1 MNKNITKLLL
11 SAALM
16 LCCTF
21 SAWAQLG
28 TPPDDEIWYL
38 TEEGEILDDGDYD
51 VGETLCS
58 LKITEHDSYGGYFY
72 IRFNGNV
79 TEINDEAFYD
89 EDDLTAVSF
98 PNTVVWI
105 GRETDGTGVF
115 EDCDNLELVTVPASV
130 KYIGDSAATSIVINC
145 GGVLVEITNYDD
157 STVTLYGLKKVEF
170 IKENDVPAVRVTYAD
185 DSTATYENPKKVEF
199 EK

>member
-1 MNKNITKLLL
+1 MNKNITKLFL

-21 SAWAQLG
+21 SAWADLG
-28 TPPDDEIWYL
+28 TPPNNEIWYT

-58 LKITEHDSYGGYFY
+58 LTITAHGSSDGHFY
-72 IRFNGNV
+72 IRFSGNV

-115 EDCDNLELVTVPASV
+115 EDCDNLESVTVPASV
-130 KYIGDSAATSIVINC
+130 KYIGRCAF
-145 GGVLVEITNYDD
+145 YDCIA
-157 STVTLYGLKKVEF
+157 L
-170 IKENDVPAVRVTYAD
+170 
-185 DSTATYENPKKVEF
+185 
-199 EK
+199 